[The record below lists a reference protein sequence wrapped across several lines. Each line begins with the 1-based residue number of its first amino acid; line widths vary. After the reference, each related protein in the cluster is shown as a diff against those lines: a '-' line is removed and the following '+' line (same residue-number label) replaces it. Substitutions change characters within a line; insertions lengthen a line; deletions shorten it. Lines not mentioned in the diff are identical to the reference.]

1 MAISPIFPLQ
11 ISFYIIAVVFIIL
24 GVGYLFLWKI
34 RLYPKFGEVF
44 LYIGIVFIVAGIGLA
59 VVASIF
65 FR

>member
-1 MAISPIFPLQ
+1 MVISPIFPLQ

-34 RLYPKFGEVF
+34 RLYPKFGDVF
-44 LYIGIVFIVAGIGLA
+44 LYVGTIFIVVGIGLA
-59 VVASIF
+59 IVASIF